1 MSKKL
6 KDRFDLVVN
15 EYVKKFAKKHE
26 IEFDYWIGG
35 DIGEIASFSEYYVFS
50 CYEIRYDIDNDVPKQ
65 ILFNWYNLRMTDNK
79 GYEISYKNYVL
90 GLRPKDIIESER
102 RESLERSKN
111 ERRICKRNFRILF
124 KESK

>member
-15 EYVKKFAKKHE
+15 EYIKKFAKKHE

-35 DIGEIASFSEYYVFS
+35 DTGEIASFSEYYVFS
-50 CYEIRYDIDNDVPKQ
+50 CYEIRYDIDNDVPKP
-65 ILFNWYNLRMTDNK
+65 ILFNWYNLRMTDNN

-90 GLRPKDIIESER
+90 GLRPKHIIESER
-102 RESLERSKN
+102 RESLERSKMN
-111 ERRICKRNFRILF
+111 VERAKEILGI
-124 KESK
+124 